1 MRATIT
7 LLLAASGCLASAH
20 WVKWRGG
27 AAVDDG
33 VQPWAAKQTG
43 ASQPDDVRGWTPK
56 PTAAPGARLPPNE
69 AVLGYL
75 KGGLARRQT
84 TTGNAYILPS
94 TCGYYAGVS
103 SEPFTCEQG
112 ATCTTSLSRSAGQ
125 VGGVVGCASGSELPF
140 FTVCLDRQAYLQGA
154 CDDQGTKTGCCTATD
169 FGACGTFLWGGSTT
183 RSMYRCVSKPE
194 LVSLLDVPQYV
205 LDARTSSRSS
215 SSSSSSRSSTSS
227 SSSSSTSSPT
237 TSQSTTSTATD
248 PADNTGTADS
258 STNNNNSS
266 GGGSSSGGSNIGAI
280 VGGAVGGVAALG
292 LIAAAIA
299 FVVLRNRNK
308 TKGGSVVPY
317 SAVAPTDT
325 SYPGGGPGGAGG
337 GGGGGYPQSAS
348 SPQMSQDGAP
358 LYPSGASLAST
369 AAYNN
374 NPNNN
379 PNHTPYLAAGAFD
392 PRQSAYAGTYYDPN
406 KPDNAVYA
414 PYPPPH
420 MQQQQPQPYVMSEL
434 DSHTVAAGR
443 PGNPAEMA
451 AIPSERAEMPTT
463 NPRSR

>member
-1 MRATIT
+1 MRATTT

-27 AAVDDG
+27 AAADDR
-33 VQPWAAKQTG
+33 VQPWAPKQTG

-84 TTGNAYILPS
+84 TTGNAFILPS

-112 ATCTTSLSRSAGQ
+112 ATCTTSLSRSAGE
-125 VGGVVGCASGSELPF
+125 VGGVVGCASGSEQPF

-154 CDDQGTKTGCCTATD
+154 CDAQGSKTGCCTATD

-194 LVSLLDVPQYV
+194 LVSLLDVPH
-205 LDARTSSRSS
+205 L
-215 SSSSSSRSSTSS
+215 
-227 SSSSSTSSPT
+227 TSSPT
-237 TSQSTTSTATD
+237 TSKSTTSTATN

-258 STNNNNSS
+258 STNNS
-266 GGGSSSGGSNIGAI
+266 GGSSSGGGSNIGAI

-337 GGGGGYPQSAS
+337 GGGGGGGYQQSAS
-348 SPQMSQDGAP
+348 SPQMLQDGTP
-358 LYPSGASLAST
+358 FYPSGASLAST

-374 NPNNN
+374 NNNPSNN
-379 PNHTPYLAAGAFD
+379 PNLTPYLAAGAFD
-392 PRQSAYAGTYYDPN
+392 QRQSAYAAPYYDPN

-420 MQQQQPQPYVMSEL
+420 MQQQQQPYVMSEL

-451 AIPSERAEMPTT
+451 AIPSERAEMPGTG
-463 NPRSR
+463 PGSR